1 MRWCRCSVH
10 MLAAVGT
17 SFVMTSPSLRREQR
31 LTVRTVGRKYSKMCG
46 VYQRPTQVKKWRTY
60 RIYMYIYIYIC
71 VCMDLFGPV
80 LRHFCIEWIA
90 VLCTFGFRWSRFKM
104 FFNFPFV
111 FQLIYRYMNE
121 LSVGDIVRSVSVLSA
136 FTYSSR
142 IVGSFKD
149 RVDS

>member
-1 MRWCRCSVH
+1 MMSLFRVG
-10 MLAAVGT
+10 LAVGT
-17 SFVMTSPSLRREQR
+17 SFVMTSSSLRRPSGA
-31 LTVRTVGRKYSKMCG
+31 TID
-46 VYQRPTQVKKWRTY
+46 RTY
-60 RIYMYIYIYIC
+60 RWTEVQQNVRYVPSDQRWWRNGAHIGYTCIYIYIC
-71 VCMDLFGPV
+71 VCMDMFGPV

>member
-1 MRWCRCSVH
+1 MPLFRAHVGGRWYI
-10 MLAAVGT
+10 
-17 SFVMTSPSLRREQR
+17 
-31 LTVRTVGRKYSKMCG
+31 VRHDVTLIATGA
-46 VYQRPTQVKKWRTY
+46 TIDRTY
-60 RIYMYIYIYIC
+60 RWTEVQQNVRYVPSWWRNGAHIGYTCIYIYIC
-71 VCMDLFGPV
+71 VCMDMFGPV